1 MPFTAPMPGH
11 DAMKERQVGT
21 QGAMPHGA
29 REHGWR
35 GRALTIGAAGIVVTI
50 SAVMSVLNRQY
61 TLDDAL
67 IYYRY
72 VQNAI
77 DGLGLVYNA
86 GEYVNGLTS
95 PLYTYL
101 SLTFAFVIRDVE
113 LSQMFLA
120 WILFTAAAV
129 TVLFLRP
136 GDGPPTPGAAFA
148 AVGIVSMRYFY
159 SVVGLETPL
168 LLFLFVLA
176 IALFLRGRTGAWMA
190 VSALLLL
197 TRGESLFLIL
207 LLVAAH
213 LRMHRPLPGWRLW
226 IIPVALLLAHYGFNL
241 AYFGSPFPATLMAKI
256 QQGES
261 GLWETGR
268 WGKHL
273 IFLSVGYHFERY
285 FAGNILLLAGPVV
298 LALGG
303 VVTGRREVLTQII
316 VAFLVL
322 YTAFYIALSIP
333 NYHWYYAAYYF
344 FMFIL
349 AGGCMD
355 ALVKRIRQ
363 IGDPTPR
370 LAAGAA
376 VLLLAAALL
385 AGQTSFS
392 VRALP
397 LARGYG
403 SYTEIALW
411 IKEHTPPDAKVA
423 AAEIGH
429 IGWYSSRYIID
440 ILGLVSPP
448 NAELIG
454 QRRFDAWLQYY
465 TPDYILVHDPLWKHE
480 VSAEALVSKGTFAD
494 VPGFAFPG
502 YRLLASAKPSL
513 LNTRNPGT
521 GGTP

>member
-1 MPFTAPMPGH
+1 MMEEHMATPRGGTRTALGRGGH
-11 DAMKERQVGT
+11 SHALRLAAVAM
-21 QGAMPHGA
+21 
-29 REHGWR
+29 
-35 GRALTIGAAGIVVTI
+35 VVVM

-72 VQNAI
+72 IQNAI

-101 SLTFAFVIRDVE
+101 SLAVAFVMRDVAF
-113 LSQMFLA
+113 SQMFLA
-120 WILFTAAAV
+120 WLLLTGAAV
-129 TVLFLRP
+129 TVVFLHP
-136 GDGPPTPGAAFA
+136 ANGSFTPGAVFA
-148 AVGIVSMRYFY
+148 ALGIVSMRYFY

-168 LLFLFVLA
+168 LLFLFALV
-176 IALFLRGRTGAWMA
+176 IALFLRGRTGGWMA

-207 LLVAAH
+207 VLIAAH
-213 LRMHRPLPGWRLW
+213 VRMRRPLPGWRLW
-226 IIPVALLLAHYGFNL
+226 IIPMVLLFSHYGFNL

-273 IFLSVGYHFERY
+273 IFLSVGYHFDRY
-285 FAGNILLLAGPVV
+285 FAGNVLLLACPVL
-298 LALGG
+298 LAAGG
-303 VVTGRREVLTQII
+303 ILTGRRDLLTQII

-349 AGGCMD
+349 AGRCIDVLLRHILPLPGT
-355 ALVKRIRQ
+355 L
-363 IGDPTPR
+363 PR
-370 LAAGAA
+370 RAGAA
-376 VLLLAAALL
+376 AVILLSAGLL
-385 AGQTSFS
+385 VGQTTFS
-392 VRALP
+392 AHALP
-397 LARGYG
+397 LAGGYG

-411 IKEHTPPDAKVA
+411 IDGHTPPDAKVA
-423 AAEIGH
+423 TAEIGH
-429 IGWYSSRYIID
+429 IGWFSRRYIID

-448 NAELIG
+448 NADLIG

-465 TPDYILVHDPLWKHE
+465 SPDYFLVHDPLWKHE
-480 VSAEALVSKGTFAD
+480 VSAEGLIASKAFAD
-494 VPGFAFPG
+494 VAGFAFPG
-502 YRLLASAKPSL
+502 YRLLAPV
-513 LNTRNPGT
+513 TPVTHRTQIPRT

>member
-1 MPFTAPMPGH
+1 MPGS
-11 DAMKERQVGT
+11 DAMMEEHVAT
-21 QGAMPHGA
+21 PHGA
-29 REHGWR
+29 PPAAHVR
-35 GRALTIGAAGIVVTI
+35 GRQGHALRIAAVGLVVAVST
-50 SAVMSVLNRQY
+50 VMSVLNRHY

-72 VQNAI
+72 IQNAI

-101 SLTFAFVIRDVE
+101 SLAVAFVLRDVSF
-113 LSQMFLA
+113 SQMFLA
-120 WILFTAAAV
+120 WLLLTAAAV
-129 TVLFLRP
+129 TVVFLRP
-136 GDGPPTPGAAFA
+136 WDGSLSPGAAFA
-148 AVGIVSMRYFY
+148 ALGIVSMRYFY

-168 LLFLFVLA
+168 LLFLFALA
-176 IALFLRGRTGAWMA
+176 IALFLRGRTGGWMA

-207 LLVAAH
+207 VLVAAH
-213 LRMHRPLPGWRLW
+213 LRMRRPLPAWRLW
-226 IIPVALLLAHYGFNL
+226 IIPMVLLLSHYGFNL

-273 IFLSVGYHFERY
+273 IFLSVGYHFDRY
-285 FAGNILLLAGPVV
+285 FAGNILLLACPVL
-298 LALGG
+298 LAAGG
-303 VVTGRREVLTQII
+303 ILTARRELLTQII
-316 VAFLVL
+316 LAFLVL

-344 FMFIL
+344 FLFIL
-349 AGGCMD
+349 AGRCID
-355 ALVKRIRQ
+355 ALVQNTLRIP
-363 IGDPTPR
+363 GALPR
-370 LAAGAA
+370 RAGTAG
-376 VLLLAAALL
+376 VILLSGGLL
-385 AGQTSFS
+385 AGQMTFS
-392 VRALP
+392 AHALP
-397 LARGYG
+397 LAGGYG

-411 IKEHTPPDAKVA
+411 ISKHTPPGAKIA
-423 AAEIGH
+423 TAEIGH
-429 IGWYSSRYIID
+429 IGWFSRRYIID

-448 NAELIG
+448 NADLIG

-465 TPDYILVHDPLWKHE
+465 SPDYFLVHDPLWKHE
-480 VSAEALVSKGTFAD
+480 VSAEGLISSRAFTD
-494 VPGFAFPG
+494 VPGFVFPG
-502 YRLLASAKPSL
+502 YRLLAPVAPATL
-513 LNTRNPGT
+513 PMQNPRT